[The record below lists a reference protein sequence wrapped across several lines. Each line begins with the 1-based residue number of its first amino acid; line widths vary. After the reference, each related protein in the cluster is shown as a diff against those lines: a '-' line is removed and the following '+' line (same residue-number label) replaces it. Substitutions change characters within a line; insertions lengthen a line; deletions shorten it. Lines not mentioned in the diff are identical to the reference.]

1 MTFLRTTKT
10 LAGMAAASTL
20 AIAAGSVHAG
30 ELKLEFGNFVGL
42 GMVEQDVFVE
52 GSDGMVHRVAA
63 ADADSMMDAKV
74 FGATES
80 PPFQPMN
87 LTPTESYG
95 KGLDLGMTF
104 GEWLSA
110 GGTGTY
116 SCDGGTANIEIA
128 FTGLAPDGVYTMWNF
143 LDAEPPTDPWQG
155 ILYPL
160 GARDGSDAT
169 FHSDGDGNATYKA
182 SFQPCLEMSGTQT
195 LTGLA
200 AAWHPDGKT
209 HGASPGKLGVDAF
222 AQLMTALIVE

>member
-1 MTFLRTTKT
+1 MIYSQTKT
-10 LAGMAAASTL
+10 TLVGMAVSSALTLIAGAAN
-20 AIAAGSVHAG
+20 AG
-30 ELKLEFGNFVGL
+30 EIKLEFGNFVGL

-63 ADADSMMDAKV
+63 ADAANMMDARV
-74 FGATES
+74 FGAKES

-87 LTPTESYG
+87 LSPTESYG

-110 GGTGTY
+110 AGTGTY
-116 SCDGGTANIEIA
+116 SCDDGTANITIA
-128 FTGLAPDGVYTMWNF
+128 FAGLAPDAVYTMWNF

-169 FHSDGDGNATYKA
+169 FRSDADGNATYEA

-222 AQLMTALIVE
+222 AQLMTALIDE